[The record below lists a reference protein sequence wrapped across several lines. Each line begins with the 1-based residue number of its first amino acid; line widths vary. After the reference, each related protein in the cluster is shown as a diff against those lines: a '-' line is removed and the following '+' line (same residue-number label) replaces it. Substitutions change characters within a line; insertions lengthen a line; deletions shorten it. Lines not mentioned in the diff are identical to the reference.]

1 MKNPI
6 LFFGEEKLLIK
17 EEINKIRQ
25 KVVPDYLA
33 TVNFIPLDGKTVI
46 EEDILNACHT
56 VPMMAAKKLVVVN
69 EARFL
74 ESGKSRQ
81 ENSAKK
87 QDDFL
92 NKLGMI
98 PDHTYLIF
106 TALKVDKRKKI
117 FKMIKSKGTVR
128 EFKTLSL
135 KDKAFW
141 VQQRIELYGK
151 NMDLKTAYFVAEYTG
166 DLYQTDNELKKI
178 AAFSGKQ
185 QRIER
190 KDLADVFYKSLEGNI
205 FEMMDCIGMKNL
217 LGAIEIINR
226 LMEQGEKGIV
236 ILYMI
241 SKHMMDLITVK
252 TMQGSTFQEIK
263 EKSGLHPFVLGKA
276 MKQSKNFTLD
286 ELKRSLKL
294 CQELDMDVKKGKIQ
308 EKIGLEL
315 LVTYISF

>member
-6 LFFGEEKLLIK
+6 LFFGEEKLLMK
-17 EEINKIRQ
+17 EEINKIRHE
-25 KVVPDYLA
+25 VVPDYLD
-33 TVNFIPLDGKTVI
+33 TVNYIPLDGKTVL
-46 EEDILNACHT
+46 EEDILNACNT
-56 VPMMAAKKLVVVN
+56 VPMMAAKKLVVVYDT
-69 EARFL
+69 RFF

-81 ENSAKK
+81 EDSSKK

-92 NKLGMI
+92 KKMEMI

-106 TALKVDKRKKI
+106 TSLKVDRRKKI
-117 FKMIKSKGTVR
+117 FKMIKAKGTVR

-135 KDKAFW
+135 KDKAYW
-141 VQQRIELYGK
+141 IQQRVEMYGK
-151 NMDLKTAYFVAEYTG
+151 SVDLKTAYFIAEFTG
-166 DLYQTDNELKKI
+166 DLHQTDNELKKI
-178 AAFSGKQ
+178 STFLGEKRKIRQ
-185 QRIER
+185 
-190 KDLADVFYKSLEGNI
+190 KDLTDIFYKSLEGNI
-205 FEMMDCIGMKNL
+205 FEMMDSIGMKNPI
-217 LGAIEIINR
+217 GAVDIINR
-226 LMEQGEKGIV
+226 LMEHGEKGIV

-276 MKQSKNFTLD
+276 IKQSKNFTFD
-286 ELKRSLKL
+286 ELKKSLKL

-315 LVTYISF
+315 LVTNISF